1 MALPHAS
8 RVSDSPEWRL
18 IVAVARTRMDEVQRE
33 RIRALLSSPIDWAR
47 MTEMASRHRVS
58 AVSYPQLAREAIG
71 AMPLDIRALLERD
84 AARRIPDS
92 LSLAAQ
98 MTGLLRAFEEARVPA
113 VPFKGPALAS
123 MAYGSVALRDSSDLD
138 FVLPQSHIPRAFE
151 VMAGAGYRAD
161 LDAKSPREASFIA
174 RGVAGQFCFQ
184 REGRASVELHS
195 EKTLRYFP
203 IPLDFAGLSRRLC
216 SLPVAGQPVRTFSPE
231 DTLVL
236 LAVHGAK
243 HFWNCLGWI
252 CDIAELSQAPPGID
266 WELSE
271 RIATQM
277 RCRRM
282 WLLALS
288 LAHYVRVGL
297 PPAPRRTRRDSKRLR
312 GRLALSAGAGATP
325 SSTRRGTERS
335 PTFFLPVAFLRE
347 PVGRPSAMHSLNGSN
362 HRGRL
367 EVFVAA
373 RVARARVRR
382 LAASAAASQARPP
395 VSTRTVLGVQE
406 S

>member
-1 MALPHAS
+1 MALPHAN

-33 RIRALLSSPIDWAR
+33 RIRALLSSPIDWVR
-47 MTEMASRHRVS
+47 MTGLASQHRVS

-84 AARRIPDS
+84 AAQRIPGS

-151 VMAGAGYRAD
+151 VMAGAGYHAD

-288 LAHYVRVGL
+288 LAHRVLDCPL
-297 PPAPRRTRRDSKRLR
+297 PPPYSPRFETTPGLTRSFGGCRRNSSVHSAWNRALPNAFPSGCAPARTSGK
-312 GRLALSAGAGATP
+312 
-325 SSTRRGTERS
+325 
-335 PTFFLPVAFLRE
+335 AF
-347 PVGRPSAMHSLNGSN
+347 GNA
-362 HRGRL
+362 
-367 EVFVAA
+367 FA
-373 RVARARVRR
+373 
-382 LAASAAASQARPP
+382 
-395 VSTRTVLGVQE
+395 
-406 S
+406 